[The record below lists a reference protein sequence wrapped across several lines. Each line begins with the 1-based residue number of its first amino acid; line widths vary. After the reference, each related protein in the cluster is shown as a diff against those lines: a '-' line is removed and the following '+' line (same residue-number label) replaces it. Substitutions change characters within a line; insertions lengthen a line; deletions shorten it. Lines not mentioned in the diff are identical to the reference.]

1 MKKLKRNGFTL
12 IEALLALFITSLVSL
27 LGCMLMRCALH
38 FAHMDV
44 DTQNQFAVLQ
54 LRRELAQSNDLKIES
69 DCLSYILNHE
79 KKVLYFDKHRIVKSP
94 GYEIYMEQ
102 IDEAIFYK
110 KEDGYYVWFK
120 RRIKPMTLNS
130 INGYASEVSLV
141 CLFLVLQIVSFL
153 SLSTLQNVYL
163 LKANQQNILEL
174 SIVDHAKHMIHH
186 NNRIKLCHTSEKI
199 IKDKDERIQNIDV
212 HFEDHETFIE
222 CTYLDVSMKIYYDDK
237 AIVSVDIDE
246 Q

>member
-1 MKKLKRNGFTL
+1 
-12 IEALLALFITSLVSL
+12 
-27 LGCMLMRCALH
+27 
-38 FAHMDV
+38 MDIM
-44 DTQNQFAVLQ
+44 FG
-54 LRRELAQSNDLKIES
+54 S
-69 DCLSYILNHE
+69 
-79 KKVLYFDKHRIVKSP
+79 
-94 GYEIYMEQ
+94 
-102 IDEAIFYK
+102 
-110 KEDGYYVWFK
+110 K

-141 CLFLVLQIVSFL
+141 CLFLVFQIVSFL

-237 AIVSVDIDE
+237 AIVTVDIDE

>member
-1 MKKLKRNGFTL
+1 
-12 IEALLALFITSLVSL
+12 
-27 LGCMLMRCALH
+27 
-38 FAHMDV
+38 MDIM
-44 DTQNQFAVLQ
+44 FG
-54 LRRELAQSNDLKIES
+54 S
-69 DCLSYILNHE
+69 
-79 KKVLYFDKHRIVKSP
+79 
-94 GYEIYMEQ
+94 
-102 IDEAIFYK
+102 
-110 KEDGYYVWFK
+110 K

-174 SIVDHAKHMIHH
+174 SIVDHAKHMIHN

-199 IKDKDERIQNIDV
+199 IKDKDERIKNIDV
-212 HFEDHETFIE
+212 HFEDHETFVE

>member
-1 MKKLKRNGFTL
+1 MFG
-12 IEALLALFITSLVSL
+12 S
-27 LGCMLMRCALH
+27 
-38 FAHMDV
+38 
-44 DTQNQFAVLQ
+44 
-54 LRRELAQSNDLKIES
+54 
-69 DCLSYILNHE
+69 
-79 KKVLYFDKHRIVKSP
+79 
-94 GYEIYMEQ
+94 
-102 IDEAIFYK
+102 
-110 KEDGYYVWFK
+110 K

-212 HFEDHETFIE
+212 VLITVLNYTPFAQ
-222 CTYLDVSMKIYYDDK
+222 LGNKKRPPKMGRR
-237 AIVSVDIDE
+237 
-246 Q
+246 

>member
-1 MKKLKRNGFTL
+1 
-12 IEALLALFITSLVSL
+12 
-27 LGCMLMRCALH
+27 
-38 FAHMDV
+38 MDIM
-44 DTQNQFAVLQ
+44 FG
-54 LRRELAQSNDLKIES
+54 S
-69 DCLSYILNHE
+69 
-79 KKVLYFDKHRIVKSP
+79 
-94 GYEIYMEQ
+94 
-102 IDEAIFYK
+102 
-110 KEDGYYVWFK
+110 K

-163 LKANQQNILEL
+163 LKANQQNILEQANQQNILEL
-174 SIVDHAKHMIHH
+174 SIVDHAKHMIHN

>member
-120 RRIKPMTLNS
+120 KKNKT
-130 INGYASEVSLV
+130 YD
-141 CLFLVLQIVSFL
+141 F
-153 SLSTLQNVYL
+153 
-163 LKANQQNILEL
+163 EL

-212 HFEDHETFIE
+212 HFEDQKTFIE

>member
-1 MKKLKRNGFTL
+1 MDIMFGLKRRT
-12 IEALLALFITSLVSL
+12 
-27 LGCMLMRCALH
+27 
-38 FAHMDV
+38 
-44 DTQNQFAVLQ
+44 
-54 LRRELAQSNDLKIES
+54 
-69 DCLSYILNHE
+69 
-79 KKVLYFDKHRIVKSP
+79 
-94 GYEIYMEQ
+94 
-102 IDEAIFYK
+102 
-110 KEDGYYVWFK
+110 K
-120 RRIKPMTLNS
+120 RLTLNS

-186 NNRIKLCHTSEKI
+186 NNRIKLCHTNEEA
-199 IKDKDERIQNIDV
+199 IKEKDELIQNCIV
-212 HFEDHETFIE
+212 HFEDRETFIE
-222 CTYLDVSMKIYYDDK
+222 CAYLNVSMKIYYDDK

>member
-1 MKKLKRNGFTL
+1 MVIICGLKRRTRPITL
-12 IEALLALFITSLVSL
+12 
-27 LGCMLMRCALH
+27 
-38 FAHMDV
+38 
-44 DTQNQFAVLQ
+44 
-54 LRRELAQSNDLKIES
+54 K
-69 DCLSYILNHE
+69 
-79 KKVLYFDKHRIVKSP
+79 
-94 GYEIYMEQ
+94 
-102 IDEAIFYK
+102 
-110 KEDGYYVWFK
+110 
-120 RRIKPMTLNS
+120 S
-130 INGYASEVSLV
+130 INGYASWISLV
-141 CLFLVLQIVSFL
+141 CLFLMLQIVSFL
-153 SLSTLQNVYL
+153 TLSTIQNVYL
-163 LKANQQNILEL
+163 LKANRQNILEL

>member
-1 MKKLKRNGFTL
+1 MFG
-12 IEALLALFITSLVSL
+12 S
-27 LGCMLMRCALH
+27 
-38 FAHMDV
+38 
-44 DTQNQFAVLQ
+44 
-54 LRRELAQSNDLKIES
+54 
-69 DCLSYILNHE
+69 
-79 KKVLYFDKHRIVKSP
+79 
-94 GYEIYMEQ
+94 
-102 IDEAIFYK
+102 
-110 KEDGYYVWFK
+110 K

-141 CLFLVLQIVSFL
+141 CLFLVLQIVSFLSLSTLQNVYLLNL

-199 IKDKDERIQNIDV
+199 IKDKEKRIQNIDV